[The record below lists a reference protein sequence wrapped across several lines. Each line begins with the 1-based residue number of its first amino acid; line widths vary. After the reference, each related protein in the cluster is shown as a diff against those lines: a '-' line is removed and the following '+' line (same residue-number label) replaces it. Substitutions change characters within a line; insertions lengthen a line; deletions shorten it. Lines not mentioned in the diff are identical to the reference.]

1 MVSRSGIFLG
11 LQGSPP
17 LSWVLLTSSSGVEV
31 FSGIS
36 VELTPLRRSGRL
48 IISLSCLFSEC
59 ALIFKMAFDGV
70 LLFKQVTRK
79 EDFGR
84 LCFSRVVI
92 NEPKVY
98 RRPSTSVLHRCSLY
112 YANIRNSLQQLHWL
126 HAVVVVPV
134 MSASLPQRRTEL
146 KMASECPVTKSKDS
160 SCPMSKERKGGGG
173 DGEETNPRNMVSR
186 KNKLQASFS
195 M

>member
-1 MVSRSGIFLG
+1 
-11 LQGSPP
+11 
-17 LSWVLLTSSSGVEV
+17 
-31 FSGIS
+31 
-36 VELTPLRRSGRL
+36 
-48 IISLSCLFSEC
+48 
-59 ALIFKMAFDGV
+59 MAFDGV

-98 RRPSTSVLHRCSLY
+98 RRPSTSVLLHRCSLY
-112 YANIRNSLQQLHWL
+112 YANIRNSLQQLNCCSSSS
-126 HAVVVVPV
+126 AV

-146 KMASECPVTKSKDS
+146 KMAAECPVTKSKDS

-173 DGEETNPRNMVSR
+173 DGEEINPRNMVSR

>member
-1 MVSRSGIFLG
+1 
-11 LQGSPP
+11 
-17 LSWVLLTSSSGVEV
+17 
-31 FSGIS
+31 
-36 VELTPLRRSGRL
+36 
-48 IISLSCLFSEC
+48 
-59 ALIFKMAFDGV
+59 MAFDGV
-70 LLFKQVTRK
+70 LLFKKVTRK

-112 YANIRNSLQQLHWL
+112 YANIRNSLQQLTA
-126 HAVVVVPV
+126 AVVVVV

-146 KMASECPVTKSKDS
+146 KMAAECPVTKSKDS

-173 DGEETNPRNMVSR
+173 DGEEINPRNMVSR

-195 M
+195 T